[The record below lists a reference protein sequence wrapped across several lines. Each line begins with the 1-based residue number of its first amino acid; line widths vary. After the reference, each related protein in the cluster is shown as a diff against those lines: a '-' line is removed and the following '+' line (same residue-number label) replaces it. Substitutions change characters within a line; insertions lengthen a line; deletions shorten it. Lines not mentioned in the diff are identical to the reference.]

1 MPSPIYFPRVAT
13 WESRFVPVRVALW
26 ARETEIVS
34 LSLTAKWTARVAMTQ
49 SWLKSLQDAL
59 LRTLA
64 LCIVRPMARSLDNAR
79 GGTVSVFQGL
89 TLGNPLPHRHAPPL
103 PAPQLPAPSL
113 PTPPLPASP
122 LPASPL
128 PAPQIVMTS
137 TMWTTT
143 TIQLL
148 PAPQTTPLLLA
159 PALPGSVQPAS
170 R

>member
-13 WESRFVPVRVALW
+13 WESHFVPVRVALW
-26 ARETEIVS
+26 GRETEIVS

-103 PAPQLPAPSL
+103 PAPSL
-113 PTPPLPASP
+113 PTP
-122 LPASPL
+122 PL

-137 TMWTTT
+137 TMRTTT
-143 TIQLL
+143 TIPLL

-159 PALPGSVQPAS
+159 PALPGFVQPAS

>member
-1 MPSPIYFPRVAT
+1 M
-13 WESRFVPVRVALW
+13 PVRVALW

-103 PAPQLPAPSL
+103 PAPPLPA
-113 PTPPLPASP
+113 PPLPAP
-122 LPASPL
+122 PL